1 MSTTPNMNLTLPV
14 PSTTP
19 GPQWATQV
27 NSAFNVIDQH
37 NHTFGSGVQV
47 PTAGLNIN
55 SDLSFNGYSAINLK
69 GSVYSDVNGVAP
81 TSTSQVYVNNGDL
94 YFVDGSGTQIP
105 ITVAGS
111 IAAAQGNISNLVA
124 PAVAAWDIG
133 SATFIFTK
141 DTNEAASFD
150 IGPVT
155 IRRTSV
161 SSFGVTLQ
169 PASGIATNYTLNLP
183 VNVPIANSFL
193 TATTGGDIGYVSQS
207 GGITGSMIGT
217 TTVTGSNLASA
228 TVTNDKLAPISV
240 GSTTT
245 GSGSTTSSTFTQLG
259 NTSTIT
265 TVGRSG
271 TSTIAYVL
279 QSLDATTL
287 GSIELKDTVDSLVT
301 AELRMSI
308 IDVATSTE
316 YFHNTQSII
325 APILATPG
333 RFFRYPLSSYSGVFQ
348 IGFAGQFQLKM
359 KARITSASGTVSIY
373 NFRIFA
379 YEV

>member
-1 MSTTPNMNLTLPV
+1 MPNDMNLTLPTV
-14 PSTTP
+14 STTP
-19 GPQWATQV
+19 GPLWATEI
-27 NSAFNVIDQH
+27 NAALNTISDH
-37 NHTFGSGVQV
+37 NHTFGNGAPIPS
-47 PTAGLNIN
+47 AALDIN
-55 SDLSFNGYSAINLK
+55 ADLSFAGNRATNLGGSLYTNLSATPTFT
-69 GSVYSDVNGVAP
+69 NGVYCR
-81 TSTSQVYVNNGDL
+81 SGNL
-94 YFVDGSGTQIP
+94 YFRDGAGNEIP
-105 ITVAGS
+105 ITSGGNVVGSAGT
-111 IAAAQGNISNLVA
+111 ITGMNGTTATATYDL
-124 PAVAAWDIG
+124 G
-133 SATFIFTK
+133 SATFIFTQN
-141 DTNEAASFD
+141 TNQAASLD
-150 IGPVT
+150 VGPITVRRTTVSSDGVT
-155 IRRTSV
+155 IT
-161 SSFGVTLQ
+161 
-169 PASGIATNYTLNLP
+169 PASGTTNWTLTLP
-183 VNVPIANSFL
+183 SDVPAANSFV
-193 TATTGGDIGYVSQS
+193 TATTGGALGYVSQT

-359 KARITSASGTVSIY
+359 KARVTSASGTVSIY
-373 NFRIFA
+373 NFRIFV